1 MTRTVLR
8 ADAVF
13 QGGGVKVIGLV
24 GALTVAESYGYRWVN
39 LAGTS
44 AGALVAA
51 LAAAGYRAEEMAQL
65 LQEMDF
71 RIFRDAPWWA
81 KIPLAGPALALLL
94 TKGLYKGD
102 ALEEW
107 VRGLLARRGVRTF
120 ADLVIPGE
128 RDERFRFKLQVIA
141 ADISRG
147 RMVVLPR
154 DIAAYGVDPEQLD
167 VARAVRMSAS
177 LPYFFRPVTQHFPAP
192 DGGFRSYIV
201 DGGVLS
207 NFPVWLFDVPGTPP
221 WPTIGFMLVSRPPGR
236 PHRIGGPVSFG
247 AAVVSTMLEA
257 HDAQY
262 LEEADGVRTIRVPAV
277 GVRATDFELSPEE
290 RRRLFAAGAEAARRF
305 FEQWNFERYVRLY
318 RTGTA

>member
-1 MTRTVLR
+1 MTRTLPR

-39 LAGTS
+39 VAGTS
-44 AGALVAA
+44 AGAILAA
-51 LAAAGYRAEEMAQL
+51 LVAAGYRAQEIARLLEEI
-65 LQEMDF
+65 DF
-71 RIFRDAPWWA
+71 RTFRDAPGWA
-81 KIPLAGPALALLL
+81 KIPVVGPALALLL

-107 VRGLLARRGVRTF
+107 VRGLLARKGIRTF

-128 RDERFRFKLQVIA
+128 SDQRFRYKLQVVA

-154 DIAAYGVDPEQLD
+154 DMTVYGVDPEQVD

-177 LPYFFRPVTQHFPAP
+177 LPYFFRPVIQHVPAP

-201 DGGVLS
+201 DGGLLS
-207 NFPVWLFDVPGTPP
+207 NFPVWLFDVPGAPP
-221 WPTIGFMLVSRPPGR
+221 WPTIGFMLAGRQPGR
-236 PHRIGGPVSFG
+236 PFRIQGPVSFG
-247 AAVVSTMLEA
+247 AALVSTMLEA
-257 HDAQY
+257 HDALY
-262 LEEADGVRTIRVPAV
+262 LEEADSVRTIRVPTG
-277 GVRATDFELSPEE
+277 GVRATDFDLSREQRRKLFEL
-290 RRRLFAAGAEAARRF
+290 GAEAARRF
-305 FEQWNFERYVRLY
+305 FAQWSFERYVRLY